1 MKMIVFFRRR
11 AGLSPEQFRDYY
23 ENHHAPLAVRLFP
36 YMRDYR
42 RNYMR
47 RDLRHQRTGGEAVG
61 TDFDF
66 DVITEI
72 SFACAQDYQRMKDD
86 MANPDIRRQVV
97 EDELRFLDRAATVVL
112 LVDEQGGPLD
122 RPRL

>member
-11 AGLSPEQFRDYY
+11 AGLNAEQFRDYY

-36 YMRDYR
+36 YMKDYR
-42 RNYMR
+42 RNYIR
-47 RDLRHQRTGGEAVG
+47 HDQRHQRAGGEAVG
-61 TDFDF
+61 TNLDF

-72 SFACAQDYQRMKDD
+72 SFAGVQDYQRMKDD
-86 MANPDIRRQVV
+86 MTNPDIRRQVV
-97 EDELRFLDRAATVVL
+97 EDEQRFLDRAATVVL

-122 RPRL
+122 RLRL